1 MKIYLDIDGVLV
13 DYNCNPMPYLKE
25 FIDFVFEISNGE
37 VYWLTTHS
45 HDGSVERPLNYL
57 STVIDSNI
65 LEKLKSVKPTKWD
78 TLKTEGIDLDSDF
91 LWFDDTIFISE
102 CRALEEVGKEHCL
115 IKVENNLEELV
126 TLLKEDLHQE
136 D

>member
-25 FIDFVFEISNGE
+25 FVDFVLEISNGE

-57 STVIDSNI
+57 STIIESDI

-102 CRALEEVGKEHCL
+102 CKALEKVGKEHCL

-126 TLLKEDLHQE
+126 NLLKEDLHQE

>member
-25 FIDFVFEISNGE
+25 FVDFVFEISDGE

-57 STVIDSNI
+57 STVIQSDI
-65 LEKLKSVKPTKWD
+65 LEKLKSVKATKWD
-78 TLKTEGIDLDSDF
+78 TLKTEGIDLMSNF
-91 LWFDDTIFISE
+91 LWFDDVIFQSE
-102 CRALEEVGKEHCL
+102 YRILQSAGKENRL
-115 IKVENNLEELV
+115 IKVENNLDEMIEY
-126 TLLKEDLHQE
+126 LKE
-136 D
+136 

>member
-13 DYNCNPMPYLKE
+13 DYNCNPMPYLRE

-37 VYWLTTHS
+37 VYWLTTHC
-45 HDGSVERPLNYL
+45 HDGSTERPLNYL
-57 STVIDSNI
+57 SQVVDQDIF
-65 LEKLKSVKPTKWD
+65 EKLKSVKPTRWD
-78 TLKTEGIDLDSDF
+78 TLKTEGIDLNSDF
-91 LWFDDTIFISE
+91 LWFDDTIFNAE
-102 CRALEEVGKEHCL
+102 YKRLEEVGKEQCL

>member
-13 DYNCNPMPYLKE
+13 DYNCNPMPYLRE
-25 FIDFVFEISNGE
+25 FVDFVFEISNGD

-45 HDGSVERPLNYL
+45 HDGSTDRPLNYL
-57 STVIDSNI
+57 SQVVEQDI
-65 LEKLKSVKPTKWD
+65 LGKLKTVKPTKWD
-78 TLKTEGIDLDSDF
+78 TLKTEGIDLSSDF
-91 LWFDDTIFISE
+91 LWFDDTIFNAE
-102 CRALEEVGKEHCL
+102 YERLEEVGKEHCL

-126 TLLKEDLHQE
+126 TLLKEDLHQG

>member
-25 FIDFVFEISNGE
+25 FIDFVFDISNGD

-45 HDGSVERPLNYL
+45 HDGNTNRPLNYL
-57 STVIDSNI
+57 SQVVDPDIF
-65 LEKLKSVKPTKWD
+65 EKLKTVKPTKWD
-78 TLKTEGIDLDSDF
+78 TLKTEGIDLSSDF
-91 LWFDDTIFISE
+91 LWFDDTIFNVE
-102 CRALEEVGKEHCL
+102 YKRLEEVGKEQCL

-126 TLLKEDLHQE
+126 NLLREE
-136 D
+136 